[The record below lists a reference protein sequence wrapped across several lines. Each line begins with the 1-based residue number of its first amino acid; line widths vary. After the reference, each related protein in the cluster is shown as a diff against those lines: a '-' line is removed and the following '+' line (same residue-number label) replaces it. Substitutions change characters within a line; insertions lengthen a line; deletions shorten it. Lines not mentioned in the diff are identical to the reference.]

1 MPSPEEEFRRLLPVI
16 DRLTKAAL
24 FPKRLACRGA
34 ARIPETG
41 PVLLVSN
48 HCGAIKDP
56 AAVFRIASRPLFF
69 NANRML
75 FDRGELDFLI
85 RKHLRRHLKNYGLV
99 LDRLLGPLKTVFVR
113 FVSTNIARVGTI
125 PADMYEGSNLTA
137 VSLFMDYLRAGRAVV
152 SMQGRGRVH
161 PDDPNPYVR
170 RFGRGIPY
178 IAFRM
183 KAGEGLDIPVVPL
196 SIFGTQRAWG
206 IPGTIRVNVG
216 PPLYIRDF
224 LGGGINETV
233 ERFRAALQ
241 EAVER
246 LLVESLRNP
255 FSSG

>member
-1 MPSPEEEFRRLLPVI
+1 MKSKKRKAEAPPSL
-16 DRLTKAAL
+16 
-24 FPKRLACRGA
+24 
-34 ARIPETG
+34 
-41 PVLLVSN
+41 S
-48 HCGAIKDP
+48 P
-56 AAVFRIASRPLFF
+56 AAWSLRGRPP
-69 NANRML
+69 
-75 FDRGELDFLI
+75 FL
-85 RKHLRRHLKNYGLV
+85 
-99 LDRLLGPLKTVFVR
+99 
-113 FVSTNIARVGTI
+113 
-125 PADMYEGSNLTA
+125 
-137 VSLFMDYLRAGRAVV
+137 
-152 SMQGRGRVH
+152 RGRVP

-206 IPGTIRVNVG
+206 IPGKIRVNVG
-216 PPLYIRDF
+216 LPLYIRDF
-224 LGGGINETV
+224 LGGDINETV